1 MTRKVVAYELLS
13 LDGVAES
20 PEKFVVDFDA
30 EMLTNLGEVIGR
42 QDAVLL
48 GRGMYDEWAPYWP
61 ASDVQPFA
69 DFINTVP
76 KYVFTSATPSPDWPG
91 TTVVNSDAAS
101 FVRRL
106 KSGEGGDIGLHGS
119 IRLTRSLLAAG
130 LIDELRLVVFP
141 TIAGSGRRLFDD
153 DKNLHRLN
161 LLRARPTSSGGLL
174 VDYEVSAA
182 TA

>member
-20 PEKFVVDFDA
+20 PDNFVFDFDD
-30 EMLTNLGEVIGR
+30 EMAANLAEVIGS

-61 ASDVQPFA
+61 TGEDQPFA
-69 DFINTVP
+69 DFINGVP
-76 KYVFTSATPSPDWPG
+76 KYVFTSGQPSPEWPG
-91 TTVVNSDAAS
+91 TTVVNDDAAS
-101 FVRRL
+101 FVRGL
-106 KSGEGGDIGLHGS
+106 KAGEGGDIGVHGS

-130 LIDELRLVVFP
+130 LIDELRLVVYP
-141 TIAGSGRRLFDD
+141 AIAGSGRKLFDD
-153 DKNLHRLN
+153 DRTVRKLT

-174 VDYEVSAA
+174 LDYGVSGA